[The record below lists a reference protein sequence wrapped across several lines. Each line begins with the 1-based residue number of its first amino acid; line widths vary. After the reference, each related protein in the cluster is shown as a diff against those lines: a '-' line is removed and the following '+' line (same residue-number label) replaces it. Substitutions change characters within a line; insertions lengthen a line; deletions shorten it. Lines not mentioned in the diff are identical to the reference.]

1 MFNKKQL
8 KNLSQEELIELV
20 LKTEKEKEEIQ
31 ARFRGLSTIVIN
43 AFHNCKEVALLA
55 DKYLIAEDRWMGLA
69 IEQQISHMLESL
81 RVLAENSSSQFQALL
96 GKGSEKIG
104 RAEVDKELKENKGS
118 WVNGSK
124 ELIEATRIVDQVVKS
139 LPENTPLA
147 GEFKSI
153 VNEPAASIAALE
165 KKPSLG
171 RQKVNPKVRE
181 RTVVPASDKVP
192 HCKGCTEEMIKLSS
206 FVETIRRKT
215 LPKLNNLEALSQ
227 RQDVYVCP
235 KCGQAHVRLPVD
247 AEHPVNCA
255 RTVGTSMLLEL
266 AMGLYSGIPLHRQI
280 KELQQKLC
288 LGHDTVSYN
297 LHDLARFYLHPL
309 ALLYESSLKKADVLI
324 ADETVFPVLEAQGRG
339 KCSKECMDETKLRK
353 QNYLLALTTAASAP
367 EQIFIL
373 KYLPS
378 RSAQAISSQ
387 ITSDFQFNTLVTDG
401 YSAYETVLQALG
413 GERKHQ
419 SCLIHYRRKLLSA
432 LLSSSL
438 LKELHQSAL
447 GEKEKLKQM
456 KIRVQQAE
464 PGSCVLICVE
474 ALSKLYNLQE
484 AISKEVSQRKQE
496 EYRRRQDSLLTAV
509 DKIMS
514 YQADKICMKTQSGL
528 YKKGVGGGLYS
539 AACAYYMNLR
549 NEFKVFIDDFKVPAD
564 SNLVESR
571 LRPVTVLRKN
581 IWYKQSVEYAVDM
594 CDIYS
599 IFKTLEL
606 NGIAPVEYLKKYCR
620 SVYGHVLDKAWTEA
634 LKDGHDKTK
643 KIGSLDFKHGLED
656 YDLKPWL
663 PSTYKQLQAE
673 S

>member
-1 MFNKKQL
+1 
-8 KNLSQEELIELV
+8 
-20 LKTEKEKEEIQ
+20 
-31 ARFRGLSTIVIN
+31 
-43 AFHNCKEVALLA
+43 
-55 DKYLIAEDRWMGLA
+55 
-69 IEQQISHMLESL
+69 
-81 RVLAENSSSQFQALL
+81 
-96 GKGSEKIG
+96 
-104 RAEVDKELKENKGS
+104 
-118 WVNGSK
+118 
-124 ELIEATRIVDQVVKS
+124 
-139 LPENTPLA
+139 
-147 GEFKSI
+147 
-153 VNEPAASIAALE
+153 
-165 KKPSLG
+165 
-171 RQKVNPKVRE
+171 
-181 RTVVPASDKVP
+181 
-192 HCKGCTEEMIKLSS
+192 
-206 FVETIRRKT
+206 
-215 LPKLNNLEALSQ
+215 
-227 RQDVYVCP
+227 
-235 KCGQAHVRLPVD
+235 
-247 AEHPVNCA
+247 
-255 RTVGTSMLLEL
+255 
-266 AMGLYSGIPLHRQI
+266 
-280 KELQQKLC
+280 
-288 LGHDTVSYN
+288 
-297 LHDLARFYLHPL
+297 
-309 ALLYESSLKKADVLI
+309 
-324 ADETVFPVLEAQGRG
+324 
-339 KCSKECMDETKLRK
+339 
-353 QNYLLALTTAASAP
+353 
-367 EQIFIL
+367 
-373 KYLPS
+373 
-378 RSAQAISSQ
+378 
-387 ITSDFQFNTLVTDG
+387 
-401 YSAYETVLQALG
+401 
-413 GERKHQ
+413 
-419 SCLIHYRRKLLSA
+419 
-432 LLSSSL
+432 
-438 LKELHQSAL
+438 
-447 GEKEKLKQM
+447 M

-514 YQADKICMKTQSGL
+514 YQADKICIKTQSGL